1 MPLWFGACSKSST
14 DVTPTAATIQGSW
27 LIGGYTIDPA
37 YDILGTG
44 TKTNDL
50 LLLYK
55 QLLGQDFV
63 DCFKA
68 TTLTFNADGKV
79 TGSTT
84 AKCASIGASPV
95 GSGATWTLAGSKLTI
110 KDGTDVT
117 TYDVSLSGTTL
128 KLSETVTADFDRDN
142 KNDTGTL
149 SIVLTK
155 A

>member
-1 MPLWFGACSKSST
+1 MPFWFGACSKSNT
-14 DVTPTAATIQGSW
+14 DVTPSASSIQGSW

-68 TTLTFNADGKV
+68 TTLTFSADGKV
-79 TGSTT
+79 IGSTT
-84 AKCASIGASPV
+84 AKCTSIGASPV
-95 GSGATWTLAGSKLTI
+95 GSAATWTLTGTKLTI

-128 KLSETVTADFDRDN
+128 KLSETVTADFDNDN

-149 SIVLTK
+149 SFVLTK